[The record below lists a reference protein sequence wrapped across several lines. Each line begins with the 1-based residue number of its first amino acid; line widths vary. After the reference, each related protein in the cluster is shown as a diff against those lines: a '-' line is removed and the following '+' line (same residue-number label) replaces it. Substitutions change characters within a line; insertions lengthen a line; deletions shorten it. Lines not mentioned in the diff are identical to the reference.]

1 MANKKLKGLVLE
13 IGGDTTKLVDSL
25 KVPEKECSDL
35 QSKLKSVNQMLKFD
49 PTNTELLAQKQRLL
63 KEQISSTE
71 DKLKLLKETQRQFIA
86 DGGNVDSSQY
96 IALQQEIQKT
106 ESNLKRLKSEQSGVS
121 AELEAFGKKL
131 EQTGDKIETM
141 GKKVAPVS
149 AAVGAG
155 LTVATKNASDF
166 EDGMA
171 KMSTLFDTT
180 QTSVKDLSEEFIKL
194 SNETGK
200 GATELAEAGYQALS
214 ASVPIQNVG
223 KFVKTSAELAKVG
236 FTDTSTAV
244 DVLTTAINAYGLSAN
259 DADKIANNLVNTQ
272 NLGKTTVNE
281 LASSMGKIIPTA
293 SSMGVNLNN
302 LCTVYAEMTKQGIAT
317 AEATT
322 YANEMLNEIGDS
334 GSAVAGILQQETGES
349 FQQLMAD
356 GNSLGDVLQ
365 ILKDYAERTGTNFN
379 ELWSSTSAGKA
390 ALAITNSGAEEFN
403 NTLQTMA
410 TSTDVLGEGLDKLST
425 PSAKAK
431 KAMNQLKNDAME
443 LGQVILESVAPIIE
457 QLAEQIEVFTNW
469 FSNLDPSIKQVIVVV
484 LAMIAALGPALI
496 FVGKICKG
504 ISSIISLVGT
514 IGPALSSLSS
524 FLSPIISGIGSALSG
539 LFGLIMANP
548 VVAVIV
554 GIVAV
559 IAVLWA
565 KCEWFRDGVT
575 NLINQVR
582 DLFVNGWNSFKQAW
596 NDGIANLKNKI
607 DTFFQNLGE
616 GFSNSLNGL
625 STWIGNFI
633 GGIKQW
639 GSDLVQKGKNAVRGF
654 VNSIG
659 DKLGGLGDEALTW
672 GSHMINGFIS
682 GIKSRIGSLISTV
695 TSIPKKIRKLLHF
708 SRPDEGPLRDY
719 ETWMPDMMDGLAQ
732 GIKANQYK
740 VANAMKDVASMM
752 DVNAYSS
759 ANVTKAL
766 NSTNTTTINLNV
778 VSELDGRQVAKSVAK
793 SVTRSTS
800 SRLAFQGV

>member
-25 KVPEKECSDL
+25 KKPEKECSDL

-49 PTNTELLAQKQRLL
+49 PTNTDLLAQKQRLL

-71 DKLKLLKETQRQFIA
+71 DKLKLLKETQRQFISE
-86 DGGNVDSSQY
+86 GGDVDSKQY

-106 ESNLKRLKSEQSGVS
+106 ESNLKRLNSETTDLS
-121 AELEAFGKKL
+121 ANMQAISIKAKDV
-131 EQTGDKIETM
+131 GDKFTSV
-141 GKKVAPVS
+141 GKEVS
-149 AAVGAG
+149 KASAVAVGAG
-155 LTVATKNASDF
+155 VASYKAWTEVDEAMDSVAAGTGATGKQLEKLQDIAKNVYRRMPVDIKTTGNAVADVNTRLNLQGKELEKATEQFLKYAEVNGTDVSSSIESVAKAMADANIPSSELNDVLDALTSAS
-166 EDGMA
+166 
-171 KMSTLFDTT
+171 
-180 QTSVKDLSEEFIKL
+180 QTS
-194 SNETGK
+194 
-200 GATELAEAGYQALS
+200 
-214 ASVPIQNVG
+214 
-223 KFVKTSAELAKVG
+223 
-236 FTDTSTAV
+236 
-244 DVLTTAINAYGLSAN
+244 GLSV
-259 DADKIANNLVNTQ
+259 DT
-272 NLGKTTVNE
+272 
-281 LASSMGKIIPTA
+281 LASSLSQNGVQMRALGFNTKETIALLAT
-293 SSMGVNLNN
+293 MEQNGVNSSVVLTGMKKAMQNYSSAGKDANVELNN
-302 LCTVYAEMTKQGIAT
+302 LFQGIQDGT
-317 AEATT
+317 V
-322 YANEMLNEIGDS
+322 
-334 GSAVAGILQQETGES
+334 SAS
-349 FQQLMAD
+349 
-356 GNSLGDVLQ
+356 
-365 ILKDYAERTGTNFN
+365 
-379 ELWSSTSAGKA
+379 
-390 ALAITNSGAEEFN
+390 
-403 NTLQTMA
+403 
-410 TSTDVLGEGLDKLST
+410 
-425 PSAKAK
+425 
-431 KAMNQLKNDAME
+431 DAME
-443 LGQVILESVAPIIE
+443 VFGNKAGASLYQYIQEGKLNYQDLLQIIQNSNGQLDASYEAMLDPMDQAKVAMNNLKQVGADLFDQIQATLAPMI
-457 QLAEQIEVFTNW
+457 QALAETLQKFSQW
-469 FSNLDPSIKQVIVVV
+469 FGALDQNVQQFIVIVGLVV
-484 LAMIAALGPALI
+484 AALGPVLI
-496 FVGKICKG
+496 FIGQICTGVGKI
-504 ISSIISLVGT
+504 IEIVG
-514 IGPALSSLSS
+514 
-524 FLSPIISGIGSALSG
+524 FLGEFLAPVFSAIGSGLNALW
-539 LFGLIMANP
+539 GLILANP
-548 VVAVIV
+548 VIAIVV
-554 GIVAV
+554 GIIAV
-559 IAVLWA
+559 IALLWT
-565 KCEWFRDGVT
+565 KCEWFRNGVT

-616 GFSNSLNGL
+616 GFANSLNGL

-639 GSDLVQKGKNAVRGF
+639 GSDLIQKGKNAVRGF

-719 ETWMPDMMDGLAQ
+719 ETWMPDMMDGLTQ

>member
-25 KVPEKECSDL
+25 KKPEKECSDL

-49 PTNTELLAQKQRLL
+49 PTNTDLLAQKQRLL

-71 DKLKLLKETQRQFIA
+71 DKLKLLKETQRQFISE
-86 DGGNVDSSQY
+86 GGDVDSKQY

-106 ESNLKRLKSEQSGVS
+106 ESNLKRLNSETTDLS
-121 AELEAFGKKL
+121 ANMQAISIKAKDV
-131 EQTGDKIETM
+131 GDKFTSV
-141 GKKVAPVS
+141 GKEVS
-149 AAVGAG
+149 KASAVAVGAG
-155 LTVATKNASDF
+155 VASYKAWTEVDEAMDSVAAGTGATGKQLEKLQDIAKNVYRRMPVDIKTTGNAVADVNTRLNLQGKELEKATEQFLKYAEVNGTDVSSSIESVAKAMADANIPSSELNDVLDALTSAS
-166 EDGMA
+166 
-171 KMSTLFDTT
+171 
-180 QTSVKDLSEEFIKL
+180 QTS
-194 SNETGK
+194 
-200 GATELAEAGYQALS
+200 
-214 ASVPIQNVG
+214 
-223 KFVKTSAELAKVG
+223 
-236 FTDTSTAV
+236 
-244 DVLTTAINAYGLSAN
+244 GLSV
-259 DADKIANNLVNTQ
+259 DT
-272 NLGKTTVNE
+272 
-281 LASSMGKIIPTA
+281 LASSLSQNGVQMRALGFNTKETIALLAT
-293 SSMGVNLNN
+293 MEQNGVNSSVVLTGMKKAMQNYSSAGKDANVELNN
-302 LCTVYAEMTKQGIAT
+302 LFQGIQDGT
-317 AEATT
+317 V
-322 YANEMLNEIGDS
+322 
-334 GSAVAGILQQETGES
+334 SAS
-349 FQQLMAD
+349 
-356 GNSLGDVLQ
+356 
-365 ILKDYAERTGTNFN
+365 
-379 ELWSSTSAGKA
+379 
-390 ALAITNSGAEEFN
+390 
-403 NTLQTMA
+403 
-410 TSTDVLGEGLDKLST
+410 
-425 PSAKAK
+425 
-431 KAMNQLKNDAME
+431 DAME
-443 LGQVILESVAPIIE
+443 VFGNKAGASLYQYIQEGKLNYQDLLQIIQNSNGQLDASYEAMLDPMDQAKVAMNNLKQVGADLFDQIQATLAPMI
-457 QLAEQIEVFTNW
+457 QALAETLQKFSQW
-469 FSNLDPSIKQVIVVV
+469 FGALDPNVQQFIVIVGLVV
-484 LAMIAALGPALI
+484 AALGPVLI
-496 FVGKICKG
+496 FIGQICTGVGKI
-504 ISSIISLVGT
+504 IEIVG
-514 IGPALSSLSS
+514 
-524 FLSPIISGIGSALSG
+524 FLGEFLAPVFSAIGSGLNALW
-539 LFGLIMANP
+539 GLILANP
-548 VVAVIV
+548 VIAIVV
-554 GIVAV
+554 GIIAV
-559 IAVLWA
+559 IALLWT
-565 KCEWFRDGVT
+565 KCEWFRNGVT

-616 GFSNSLNGL
+616 GFANSLNGL

-639 GSDLVQKGKNAVRGF
+639 GSDLIQKGKNAVRGF

-719 ETWMPDMMDGLAQ
+719 ETWMPDMMDGLTQ

>member
-25 KVPEKECSDL
+25 KKPEKECSDL

-49 PTNTELLAQKQRLL
+49 PTNTDLLAQKQRLL

-71 DKLKLLKETQRQFIA
+71 DKLKLLKETQRQFISE
-86 DGGNVDSSQY
+86 GGDVDSKQY

-106 ESNLKRLKSEQSGVS
+106 ESNLKRLNSETTDLS
-121 AELEAFGKKL
+121 ANMQAISIKAKDV
-131 EQTGDKIETM
+131 GDKFTSV
-141 GKKVAPVS
+141 GKEVS
-149 AAVGAG
+149 KASAVAVGAG
-155 LTVATKNASDF
+155 VASYKAWTEVDEAMDSVAAGTGATGKQLEKLQDIAKNVYRRMPVDIKTTGNAVADVNTRLNLQGKELEKATEQFLKYAEVNGTDVSSSIESVAKAMADANIPSSELNDVLDALTSAS
-166 EDGMA
+166 
-171 KMSTLFDTT
+171 
-180 QTSVKDLSEEFIKL
+180 QTS
-194 SNETGK
+194 
-200 GATELAEAGYQALS
+200 
-214 ASVPIQNVG
+214 
-223 KFVKTSAELAKVG
+223 
-236 FTDTSTAV
+236 
-244 DVLTTAINAYGLSAN
+244 GLSV
-259 DADKIANNLVNTQ
+259 DT
-272 NLGKTTVNE
+272 
-281 LASSMGKIIPTA
+281 LASSLSQNGVQMRALGFNTKETIALLAT
-293 SSMGVNLNN
+293 MEQNGVNSSVVLTGMKKAMQNYSSAGKDANVELNN
-302 LCTVYAEMTKQGIAT
+302 LFQGIQDGT
-317 AEATT
+317 V
-322 YANEMLNEIGDS
+322 
-334 GSAVAGILQQETGES
+334 SAS
-349 FQQLMAD
+349 
-356 GNSLGDVLQ
+356 
-365 ILKDYAERTGTNFN
+365 
-379 ELWSSTSAGKA
+379 
-390 ALAITNSGAEEFN
+390 
-403 NTLQTMA
+403 
-410 TSTDVLGEGLDKLST
+410 
-425 PSAKAK
+425 
-431 KAMNQLKNDAME
+431 DAME
-443 LGQVILESVAPIIE
+443 VFGNKAGASLYQYIQEGKLNYQDLLQIIQNSNGQLDASYEAMLDPMDQAKVAMNNLKQVGADLFDQIQATLAPMIQALAETLQKFSQWFGALDPNVQQFIVILG
-457 QLAEQIEVFTNW
+457 L
-469 FSNLDPSIKQVIVVV
+469 VV
-484 LAMIAALGPALI
+484 AALGPVLI
-496 FVGKICKG
+496 FIGQICTGVGKI
-504 ISSIISLVGT
+504 IEIVG
-514 IGPALSSLSS
+514 
-524 FLSPIISGIGSALSG
+524 FLGEFLAPVFSAIGSGLNAL
-539 LFGLIMANP
+539 LGLIIANP
-548 VVAVIV
+548 VIAIVV
-554 GIVAV
+554 GIIAV
-559 IAVLWA
+559 IALLWT
-565 KCEWFRDGVT
+565 KCEWFRNGVT

-616 GFSNSLNGL
+616 GFANSLNGL

-639 GSDLVQKGKNAVRGF
+639 GSDFVQKGKNAVRGF

-682 GIKSRIGSLISTV
+682 GIQSRIGSLISTV

-719 ETWMPDMMDGLAQ
+719 ETWMPDMMDGLTQ

>member
-25 KVPEKECSDL
+25 KKPEKECSDL

-49 PTNTELLAQKQRLL
+49 PTNTDLLAQKQRLL

-71 DKLKLLKETQRQFIA
+71 DKLKLLKETQRQFISE
-86 DGGNVDSSQY
+86 GGDVDSKQY

-106 ESNLKRLKSEQSGVS
+106 ESNLKRLNSETTDLS
-121 AELEAFGKKL
+121 ANMQAISIKAKDV
-131 EQTGDKIETM
+131 GDKFTSV
-141 GKKVAPVS
+141 GKEVS
-149 AAVGAG
+149 KASAVAVGAG
-155 LTVATKNASDF
+155 VASYKAWTEVDEAMDSVAAGTGATGKQLEKLQDIAKNVYRRMPVDIKTTGNAVADVNTRLNLQGKELEKATEQFLKYAEVNGTDVSSSIESVAKAMADANIPSSELNDVLDALTSAS
-166 EDGMA
+166 
-171 KMSTLFDTT
+171 
-180 QTSVKDLSEEFIKL
+180 QTS
-194 SNETGK
+194 
-200 GATELAEAGYQALS
+200 
-214 ASVPIQNVG
+214 
-223 KFVKTSAELAKVG
+223 
-236 FTDTSTAV
+236 
-244 DVLTTAINAYGLSAN
+244 GLSV
-259 DADKIANNLVNTQ
+259 DT
-272 NLGKTTVNE
+272 
-281 LASSMGKIIPTA
+281 LASSLSQNGVQMRALGFNTKETIALLAT
-293 SSMGVNLNN
+293 MEQNGVNSSVVLTGMKKAMQNYSSAGKDANVELNN
-302 LCTVYAEMTKQGIAT
+302 LFQGIQDGT
-317 AEATT
+317 V
-322 YANEMLNEIGDS
+322 
-334 GSAVAGILQQETGES
+334 SAS
-349 FQQLMAD
+349 
-356 GNSLGDVLQ
+356 
-365 ILKDYAERTGTNFN
+365 
-379 ELWSSTSAGKA
+379 
-390 ALAITNSGAEEFN
+390 
-403 NTLQTMA
+403 
-410 TSTDVLGEGLDKLST
+410 
-425 PSAKAK
+425 
-431 KAMNQLKNDAME
+431 DAME
-443 LGQVILESVAPIIE
+443 VFGNKAGASLYQYIQEGKLNYQDLLQIIQNSNGQLDASYEAM
-457 QLAEQIEVFTNW
+457 
-469 FSNLDPSIKQVIVVV
+469 LDPMDQAKVAMNNLKQVGADLFDQIQATLAPMIQAIAETLQKFSQWFGALDPNVQQFIVIVGLVV
-484 LAMIAALGPALI
+484 AALGPVLI
-496 FVGKICKG
+496 FIGQICTGVGKI
-504 ISSIISLVGT
+504 IEIVG
-514 IGPALSSLSS
+514 
-524 FLSPIISGIGSALSG
+524 FLGEFLAPVFSAIGSGLNALW
-539 LFGLIMANP
+539 GLILANP
-548 VVAVIV
+548 VIAIVV
-554 GIVAV
+554 GIIAV
-559 IAVLWA
+559 IALLWT
-565 KCEWFRDGVT
+565 KCEWFRNGVT

-616 GFSNSLNGL
+616 GFANSLNGL

-639 GSDLVQKGKNAVRGF
+639 GSDLIQKGKNAVRGF

-719 ETWMPDMMDGLAQ
+719 ETWMPDMMDGLTQ